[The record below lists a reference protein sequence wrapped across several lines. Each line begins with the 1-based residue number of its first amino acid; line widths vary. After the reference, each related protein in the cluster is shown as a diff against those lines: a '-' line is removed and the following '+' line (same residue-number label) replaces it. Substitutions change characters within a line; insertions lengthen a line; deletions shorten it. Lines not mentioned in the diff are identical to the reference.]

1 MSVND
6 PIVTDF
12 YHKAQQWRLL
22 QGRETFYDDD
32 RCLRLWDT
40 EKEAV
45 DWAKE
50 NYPNSTIL
58 REDETIPIHRTV
70 VVSTS
75 LTGLPL
81 WRKQDAD

>member
-12 YHKAQQWRLL
+12 FHKAQKWRLL

-40 EKEAV
+40 EIKALN
-45 DWAKE
+45 WAKE
-50 NYPNSTIL
+50 NYPSSTIL
-58 REDETIPIHRTV
+58 RGDETIPMFEE
-70 VVSTS
+70 
-75 LTGLPL
+75 
-81 WRKQDAD
+81 K